1 MGERKEDEQWER
13 KEDEQWE
20 RKEDE
25 QWERGR
31 KMSSG
36 REEGR

>member
-1 MGERKEDEQWER
+1 MGER